1 MSLEEE
7 HDFPDFPLGLPC
19 FLDMLY
25 PVGSD
30 ARDLPEPVWG
40 VLNDVQGFILESVD
54 QTACQDGTD
63 PFDQIGAKVTSDGV
77 GCGWQRRGV
86 IGHLELEPVPW
97 VLEPAAFQVQLLT
110 GLDTGEAS
118 NHDGQIAPARNPET
132 ANYVAGLAA
141 AVDEPF
147 DLSSQSLCTRHGG

>member
-1 MSLEEE
+1 MSLEED

-25 PVGSD
+25 PGGSD

-63 PFDQIGAKVTSDGV
+63 PFDQIGAEVASDGV
-77 GCGWQRRGV
+77 GSGWQRGSV
-86 IGHLELEPVPW
+86 MGHLKLESVPW

-118 NHDGQIAPARNPET
+118 NHSGQIVLARNPET
-132 ANYVAGLAA
+132 ANSVAGLVA

-147 DLSSQSLCTRHGG
+147 DLSPQSFNVGRQR